1 MKIKSAVFVTSAARA
16 AQFPDTVLPE
26 VAFAG
31 RSNVGKSSLLNR
43 LVNRNR
49 LALTGQTPGK
59 TRLVNFFLVNDSFFL
74 VDLPGY
80 GFARVSQAEKRRW
93 AAVTD
98 DYLQGREQLKLV
110 VLLLDIRHAP
120 TADDQAM
127 YNWLVHFQ
135 VPAVIVAAKA
145 DKVARGRWQARI
157 EEIRKVLGLG
167 PRGPVI
173 PFSAQTGQGWEEL
186 WRLIAQYV
194 SEFPDKEA

>member
-186 WRLIAQYV
+186 WQLIAQYV